1 MRLKP
6 IKPGMVIHCKN
17 DMEYEQLNAEV
28 IKLGYGSLP
37 CKDRAN
43 QHIVRNFV
51 FYIETDGVGW
61 EYKNEVAGEI
71 TEFSDLI
78 IPELSAEEES
88 YYKGLNDAWE
98 LAKKVSRDAVHG
110 GYGATACAEIFGAVL
125 SGLGIMDKFTPQ
137 EALAKIEAYEKEQAE
152 IKVGNVVEREVMG
165 VFIVVNVNTD
175 TEHYTLMN
183 KDGRVTCAYKKQ
195 ITKTGKH
202 IDISAILTEIGKE

>member
-37 CKDRAN
+37 CKDRVN

-51 FYIETDGVGW
+51 FCIEIDGVGW

-78 IPELSAEEES
+78 LPELSAEEVLKICNEICS
-88 YYKGLNDAWE
+88 SVKCQSCPMKGNYYA
-98 LAKKVSRDAVHG
+98 G
-110 GYGATACAEIFGAVL
+110 GAQDVAEIIKICEQWKADHEKKEPEVETEWFWQGTIYKIDEDGSIL
-125 SGLGIMDKFTPQ
+125 QFSHGEGIYDTGCEYRESAEEYMAD
-137 EALAKIEAYEKEQAE
+137 ELKEFCKE
-152 IKVGNVVEREVMG
+152 HEGNFIAVVEHVC
-165 VFIVVNVNTD
+165 
-175 TEHYTLMN
+175 
-183 KDGRVTCAYKKQ
+183 RVRQ
-195 ITKTGKH
+195 
-202 IDISAILTEIGKE
+202 